1 MSLRASAEKV
11 PRLWPGYFFARY
23 NVTLNGDR
31 ITRLGCD
38 APSDHREENLSTA
51 PRLPRKRRS
60 LARERVTV
68 LSEQI
73 RDGQL
78 NLGDKLPTESAI
90 MEAHGVSRTA
100 VHEAISHLQ
109 APESRR
115 PRLASGWRIG
125 CVVLQQKVGTPAPP
139 IIRPLLVVEVVD
151 VLASQHLIALG
162 LEQR

>member
-38 APSDHREENLSTA
+38 APSDHRDNWLPMENLSTA

-78 NLGDKLPTESAI
+78 NLGDKLPAESAI
-90 MEAHGVSRTA
+90 MEAHGLSRT
-100 VHEAISHLQ
+100 VVREAISRLQ

-115 PRLASGWRIG
+115 PRLASGWCIWVCSFAAKGRYSSPTNRSSTA
-125 CVVLQQKVGTPAPP
+125 C
-139 IIRPLLVVEVVD
+139 R
-151 VLASQHLIALG
+151 
-162 LEQR
+162 